1 MSNNNAHIYLIMMAH
16 KRKLMEQKKSIVI
29 DKFVY
34 QKILKEKMTSECIC
48 QIRIINLDKMDDL
61 HNFAISYNIL
71 RIMSGLGGLRY
82 AQ

>member
-34 QKILKEKMTSECIC
+34 QKILKEKMTSESIC

-61 HNFAISYNIL
+61 HNFAINYNIL

-82 AQ
+82 AR